1 MIEWGKTQIN
11 LKKAFINLKSIDIRL
26 FYCCCG
32 FTIEIID
39 RNSFIESFN
48 RIVHVRNSL

>member
-1 MIEWGKTQIN
+1 MIGWGKTQIN

-26 FYCCCG
+26 FYWCCG

-39 RNSFIESFN
+39 SFIESFN